1 MKEIKLSFDINIVLD
16 QTDIHYV
23 KEELLKMREDLF
35 LKVLEKVL
43 S

>member
-1 MKEIKLSFDINIVLD
+1 MKEIKLSFDINIALN

-23 KEELLKMREDLF
+23 EEELLKMREDLF